1 MTGNRT
7 GRRLRWRFAAG
18 EPGPDRSAVVAWQTM
33 TDPQRREDPP
43 TPPLPRWDRR
53 DAIALGLIVVLIAI
67 PLRGL
72 LRDHGAAMEE
82 GFMLV
87 FPEQVLL
94 GQVPNKDFLHLYG
107 PGSLWV
113 LAGVYKVF
121 GVSLAT
127 ERWFGLVQH
136 VGIIFGLYWVIRRWG
151 RAVAF
156 LAATSAIF
164 INLNSTGLSALA
176 WNGAIAFGIWAV
188 WALLHARDSG
198 DWRWMLAAGVLVSC
212 ALLYRPD
219 VIVAV
224 GAASVV
230 ALWSLRWRRLWPFLA
245 GLGVAAVG
253 FVAHFFAAGFANA
266 FRGMFTDPV
275 FTLREGRTLPMPPV
289 WDHLV
294 GYFQKAAVLRT
305 VGWPFPHIGMSQQL
319 FFWFFIT
326 VLAPVFVLGV
336 AWWARRRD
344 PDPRRPMA
352 LAVLGA
358 FGAGLLPQALQRAD
372 QTHLA
377 WVGVITITAVP
388 AAIAQFF
395 LVRPP
400 RRPATAW
407 LRAPVAITV
416 AAFVFFA
423 VVTPQ
428 FTVRGYNDVALQSL
442 DRNVIGFPIERDGR
456 NFYVPSPSIAHSA
469 QDLIA
474 ELDAHDPQPG
484 ERLFVGPAD
493 LRYTPY
499 TDAFFYYLFPELP
512 PATYYIEMDPFD
524 SHPDSG
530 LAEDVA
536 TADWV
541 ILTNVWNAWIEPNNS
556 MAPGSNV
563 PNEII
568 ERDFCLV
575 GTWGLIP
582 DYAGND
588 LPMYQL
594 YERCDRQD
602 AP

>member
-1 MTGNRT
+1 M
-7 GRRLRWRFAAG
+7 
-18 EPGPDRSAVVAWQTM
+18 AVDGASSMPNSKRPTD
-33 TDPQRREDPP
+33 TDPPAV
-43 TPPLPRWDRR
+43 PRWDRR
-53 DAIALGLIVVLIAI
+53 DALALAVIAVVIAI
-67 PLRGL
+67 PMRGL

-87 FPEQVLL
+87 FPEQVMS
-94 GQVPNKDFLHLYG
+94 GRIPNKDFLHLYG

-136 VGIIFGLYWVIRRWG
+136 VGIITGLYWVIRRWG
-151 RAVAF
+151 RSIAMI
-156 LAATSAIF
+156 AALTAIF

-188 WALLHARDSG
+188 WALLRARESG
-198 DWRWMLAAGVLVSC
+198 DRRWLLVGSGVLVSL

-219 VIVAV
+219 VILAV
-224 GAASVV
+224 SLASLV
-230 ALWSLRWRRLWPFLA
+230 ALWPMRWRRLAPFLA
-245 GLGVAAVG
+245 GLGLAAVG
-253 FVAHFFAAGFANA
+253 YIVQVIMAGPGNA

-275 FTLREGRTLPMPPV
+275 FTLRMGRTLPMPPV

-319 FFWFFIT
+319 YFWFFIT
-326 VLAPVFVLGV
+326 ILAPFVVIAV
-336 AWWARRRD
+336 ALRTRTRD
-344 PDPRRPMA
+344 DDPRRPAA
-352 LAVLGA
+352 LLVLGV
-358 FGAGLLPQALQRAD
+358 FGAGLLTQALQRAD

-377 WVGVITITAVP
+377 WVGVITISSLP
-388 AAIAQFF
+388 AAVAQFF
-395 LVRPP
+395 TVRPI
-400 RRPATAW
+400 RRPAW
-407 LRAPVAITV
+407 EPWRAPVAASLGAV
-416 AAFVFFA
+416 AFFA
-423 VVTPQ
+423 AVTPQ
-428 FTVRGYNDVALQSL
+428 FTIRAYNDAVLQSINR
-442 DRNVIGFPIERDGR
+442 DVIGFPIQRNGR
-456 NFYVPSPSIAHSA
+456 NFYVPSPSIATAA
-469 QDLIA
+469 Q
-474 ELDAHDPQPG
+474 ELTDKLDGLGPRPG

-524 SHPDSG
+524 SGPETR
-530 LAEDVA
+530 LASDVNS
-536 TADWV
+536 ADWV

-556 MAPGSNV
+556 MKAGSNV

-568 ERDFCLV
+568 RRDFCKV
-575 GTWGLIP
+575 GAWGLIP
-582 DYAGND
+582 DYSGRS

-594 YERCDRQD
+594 YRRCKPRR
-602 AP
+602 AL

>member
-1 MTGNRT
+1 MP
-7 GRRLRWRFAAG
+7 
-18 EPGPDRSAVVAWQTM
+18 EPQHETLTATRSTPSWDRS
-33 TDPQRREDPP
+33 
-43 TPPLPRWDRR
+43 
-53 DAIALGLIVVLIAI
+53 DAIALAILAVVIAL

-72 LRDHGAAMEE
+72 LLDHGAAMEE

-87 FPEQVLL
+87 FPEQVLR
-94 GQVPNKDFLHLYG
+94 GQIPNRDFLHLYG

-113 LAGVYKVF
+113 LAAVYKVF

-136 VGIIFGLYWVIRRWG
+136 VGIILGLYWVIRRWG
-151 RAVAF
+151 RPIAL
-156 LAATSAIF
+156 LAALTAVF

-188 WALLHARDSG
+188 WALLNARETAETKWLVISG
-198 DWRWMLAAGVLVSC
+198 ALVSM

-219 VIVAV
+219 VILAV
-224 GAASVV
+224 GLASAT
-230 ALWSLRWRRLWPFLA
+230 ALWKLRWRRLAP
-245 GLGVAAVG
+245 
-253 FVAHFFAAGFANA
+253 FAAGMGVAVA
-266 FRGMFTDPV
+266 GYVLHAALAGPGHAITGMFTDPV

-319 FFWFFIT
+319 WFWFFIT
-326 VLAPVFVLGV
+326 VLAPLATIGV
-336 AWWARRRD
+336 ALATRKHD
-344 PDPRRPMA
+344 PDQRRPMA
-352 LAVLGA
+352 LLVLGV
-358 FGAGLLPQALQRAD
+358 FGLGILPQALQRAD

-377 WVGVITITAVP
+377 WVGVITISTLP
-388 AAIAQFF
+388 AAVAQIFA
-395 LVRPP
+395 VRPHRNERWSP
-400 RRPATAW
+400 
-407 LRAPVAITV
+407 LRAPVAV
-416 AAFVFFA
+416 SLAAIVFFA
-423 VVTPQ
+423 VITPQ
-428 FTVRGYNDVALQSL
+428 FTVRAYNDVALQSIN
-442 DRNVIGFPIERDGR
+442 RNVIGFPIARNGR
-456 NFYVPSPSIAHSA
+456 NFYVPSPSIATSA
-469 QDLIA
+469 QELITK
-474 ELDAHDPQPG
+474 LDSLDPKPG

-524 SHPDSG
+524 SGPETR
-530 LAEDVA
+530 LASDVNS
-536 TADWV
+536 ADWV

-568 ERDFCLV
+568 QRDFCKV
-575 GTWGLIP
+575 GSWGLIP
-582 DYAGND
+582 DYAGRD

-594 YERCDRQD
+594 YRRCKPRK
-602 AP
+602 PMP

>member
-1 MTGNRT
+1 MDNAPRQPE
-7 GRRLRWRFAAG
+7 RAS
-18 EPGPDRSAVVAWQTM
+18 RSS
-33 TDPQRREDPP
+33 PN
-43 TPPLPRWDRR
+43 WDRT
-53 DAIALGLIVVLIAI
+53 DALALGIIFVVIAI

-87 FPEQVLL
+87 FPEQVML
-94 GQVPNKDFLHLYG
+94 GRVPNLDFLHLYG

-113 LAGVYKVF
+113 LAGVYKIF

-127 ERWFGLVQH
+127 ERWFGLLQH
-136 VGIIFGLYWVIRRWG
+136 VGIILGLYWVLRRWG
-151 RAVAF
+151 RPIALLGA
-156 LAATSAIF
+156 LSAIL

-188 WALLHARDSG
+188 WALLLARETGRTRWLVLSG
-198 DWRWMLAAGVLVSC
+198 LLISM

-224 GAASVV
+224 TLAAGV
-230 ALWSLRWRRLWPFLA
+230 ALWPLRWRRLIPFFG
-245 GLGVAAVG
+245 GLGLAVVGYVVHAAM
-253 FVAHFFAAGFANA
+253 AGPLNA
-266 FRGMFTDPV
+266 FEGMFTDPV

-319 FFWFFIT
+319 WFWFWIT
-326 VLAPVFVLGV
+326 VFAPLVVISVALWARKRHPEGRRPVALLVLGV
-336 AWWARRRD
+336 FG
-344 PDPRRPMA
+344 
-352 LAVLGA
+352 LGII
-358 FGAGLLPQALQRAD
+358 PQALQRAD

-377 WVGVITITAVP
+377 WVGVVTITALP
-388 AAIAQFF
+388 AAVAQFF
-395 LVRPP
+395 ALRPA
-400 RRPATAW
+400 RRPRWAH
-407 LRAPVAITV
+407 LRAPVTV
-416 AAFVFFA
+416 ALCALVFFT
-423 VVTPQ
+423 VITPQ
-428 FTVRGYNDVALQSL
+428 YTVRAYNDVALQSIG
-442 DRNVIGFPIERDGR
+442 RNVIGFPIERNGR

-469 QDLIA
+469 QALI
-474 ELDAHDPQPG
+474 ETFDALEPEDG

-499 TDAFFYYLFPELP
+499 TDAFFYYLYPELD

-524 SHPDSG
+524 SGPETR
-530 LAEDVA
+530 LAADVNS
-536 TADWV
+536 ADWV

-575 GTWGLIP
+575 GSWGLIP
-582 DYAGND
+582 DYWDNE

-594 YERCDRQD
+594 LERCKPRK
-602 AP
+602 PL

>member
-1 MTGNRT
+1 MPSQQTQHAAE
-7 GRRLRWRFAAG
+7 GR
-18 EPGPDRSAVVAWQTM
+18 SV
-33 TDPQRREDPP
+33 
-43 TPPLPRWDRR
+43 PRWDRY
-53 DAIALGLIVVLIAI
+53 DAIALAVLFVVIAV

-94 GQVPNKDFLHLYG
+94 GQVPNRDFLHLYG

-113 LAGVYKVF
+113 LAGVYKIF
-121 GVSLAT
+121 GVTLAT
-127 ERWFGLVQH
+127 ERWFGLAQH
-136 VGIIFGLYWVIRRWG
+136 LGVILGLYWVIRRWG
-151 RAVAF
+151 RPIAL
-156 LAATSAIF
+156 LAALTAVF

-176 WNGAIAFGIWAV
+176 WNGAIAFGIWGV
-188 WALLHARDSG
+188 WALLHARETG
-198 DWRWMLAAGVLVSC
+198 ATRWLVTAGVLLSMT
-212 ALLYRPD
+212 LLYRPD
-219 VIVAV
+219 VILAVAFATV
-224 GAASVV
+224 A
-230 ALWSLRWRRLWPFLA
+230 ALWSLRWRRLWPL
-245 GLGVAAVG
+245 
-253 FVAHFFAAGFANA
+253 AAGFGVAVVGYVA
-266 FRGMFTDPV
+266 QLVMAGPGHAITGMFTDPV

-326 VLAPVFVLGV
+326 LLAPVAVIGV
-336 AWWARRRD
+336 ARWSRKRD
-344 PDPRRPMA
+344 ADPRRPAA
-352 LAVLGA
+352 LLVLGG
-358 FGAGLLPQALQRAD
+358 FGLGLLPQALQRAD

-377 WVGVITITAVP
+377 WVGVITISSLP
-388 AAIAQFF
+388 AAVAQIFA
-395 LVRPP
+395 VRPSSG
-400 RRPATAW
+400 RRRDL
-407 LRAPVAITV
+407 LRAPAAVSV

-428 FTVRGYNDVALQSL
+428 FTIRGYNDVALQSVN
-442 DRNVIGFPIERDGR
+442 RNVIGFPISRNGR
-456 NFYVPSPSIAHSA
+456 NFYVPSPSIATSA
-469 QDLIA
+469 QELIDKFDSLEPKA
-474 ELDAHDPQPG
+474 G

-524 SHPDSG
+524 SGPETR
-530 LAEDVA
+530 LASDVN

-556 MAPGSNV
+556 MRPGSNV

-568 ERDFCLV
+568 ERDFCQV
-575 GTWGLIP
+575 GSWGLIP
-582 DYAGND
+582 DYAGRD

-594 YERCDRQD
+594 YRRCKPHR
-602 AP
+602 AL